1 MKKWKKITIGVV
13 LLLVLVGIVTASVQI
28 SGKDVVT
35 VQTGKT
41 LKQDLSQVVTASG
54 EIKPL
59 NYVNVSA
66 MAYGRITE
74 IDVKEGDRVRKGQ
87 ILAKL
92 ESVQP
97 KSDLEAQQAQT
108 QSAEMGAR
116 SAEAGVAS
124 AEANYNTAKADEI
137 RGKAQ
142 LEQARLDLERAK
154 GLFKDELIAKA
165 DFDAKQASYDVA
177 VASNE
182 QSKARTQQAK
192 AQWDQSKQQLAQVQA
207 SFKQN
212 EKATDAFKDRL
223 DKTIFAAPL
232 DGMVSNLP
240 VHAGEYMVVGIQ
252 NNPGSLL
259 MTIADMSV
267 VTAEVRVDETD
278 IVSISMGQPAEVR
291 IDAMPD
297 KVFTA
302 KVTEIGN
309 TAIIRS
315 TGLATSQSTT
325 GSQEA
330 KDFKVVVT
338 LDNPPD
344 TLRPGL
350 SCTTKIT
357 TSAKKNV
364 LTIPI
369 QALTIRQKGDLDEQN
384 KKAAGNGSTT
394 HAAAPQAAE
403 SEQAKKE
410 DKKEL
415 QGVFVIRGEKAEFV
429 EVTTGITGTTDIEV
443 TKGLQD
449 ADQIV
454 TGSYRVLRTLKNHA
468 KIKIDNKAPKVEEKT
483 S

>member
-13 LLLVLVGIVTASVQI
+13 LLAVLVGVVTASVQI

-54 EIKPL
+54 EVKPL
-59 NYVNVSA
+59 NYVNISA
-66 MAYGRITE
+66 MAFGRITE
-74 IDVKEGDRVRKGQ
+74 IDVKEGDRVKKGQ
-87 ILAKL
+87 VLAKL
-92 ESVQP
+92 EAIQP

-108 QSAEMGAR
+108 QSSLMAVR
-116 SAEAGVAS
+116 SAEANVAS
-124 AEANYNTAKADEI
+124 MEAAFNTAKADEI

-142 LEQARLDLERAK
+142 LEQARLDFERAK

-165 DFDAKQASYDVA
+165 DFDAKAAGYDVA

-182 QSKARTQQAK
+182 QAKARTQQAK
-192 AQWDQSKQQLAQVQA
+192 AQWDQSKQQVAQSNA
-207 SFKQN
+207 GFNQN
-212 EKATDAFKDRL
+212 TKATDAFKDRL
-223 DKTIFAAPL
+223 DKTIFVAPL

-278 IVSISMGQPAEVR
+278 IVSIALGQPAEVR

-315 TGLATSQSTT
+315 TGVATSQSTT

-338 LDNPPD
+338 LDNPTE

-357 TSAKKNV
+357 TSQKKGI
-364 LTIPI
+364 LTVPI
-369 QALTIRQKGDLDEQN
+369 QALTIRQKGDLEEQN
-384 KKAAGNGSTT
+384 KKAGGSSAA
-394 HAAAPQAAE
+394 HVAAPAAA

-410 DKKEL
+410 EKKEL
-415 QGVFVIRGEKAEFV
+415 QGVFVIRGEKAEFI

-449 ADQIV
+449 NDQIV
-454 TGSYRVLRTLKNHA
+454 TGSYRVLRTLKNRA
-468 KIKIDNKAPKVEEKT
+468 KIKIDNKAPVVEEKA

>member
-1 MKKWKKITIGVV
+1 MKMWKKITIAVV
-13 LLLVLVGIVTASVQI
+13 LLAALGGIVAATVKMNSAE
-28 SGKDVVT
+28 VVT
-35 VQTGKT
+35 VQTGKA

-54 EIKPL
+54 EVKPL

-74 IDVKEGDRVRKGQ
+74 IDVKEGDRVKKGQ

-92 ESVQP
+92 EAIQP

-108 QSAEMGAR
+108 QSALMA
-116 SAEAGVAS
+116 VKS
-124 AEANYNTAKADEI
+124 AEANVSSMEAAYNTAKADEI

-142 LEQARLDLERAK
+142 LEQAHLDLERAK
-154 GLFKDELIAKA
+154 GLFKDALIAKA
-165 DFDAKQASYDVA
+165 DYDAKVAAYDVA

-182 QSKARTQQAK
+182 QAKARTQQAK
-192 AQWDQSKQQLAQVQA
+192 AQWEQSKQQTAQSNA
-207 SFKQN
+207 GYNQN
-212 EKATDAFKDRL
+212 LKAMDSFKDRL

-232 DGMVSNLP
+232 DGMVSDLP
-240 VHAGEYMVVGIQ
+240 VHVGEYMVVGVQ
-252 NNPGSLL
+252 NNPGSSL

-267 VTAEVRVDETD
+267 VTAELRVDETD
-278 IVSISMGQPAEVR
+278 IVSIALGQPAEVR
-291 IDAMPD
+291 VDAMPD
-297 KVFTA
+297 KVFSA

-315 TGLATSQSTT
+315 TGVATSQSTT

-338 LDNPPD
+338 FDTPPE

-357 TSAKKNV
+357 TSQKKSI

-369 QALTIRQKGDLDEQN
+369 QALTIRQKGDLEEQN
-384 KKAAGNGSTT
+384 KKSGSTST
-394 HAAAPQAAE
+394 AHAAAPASE
-403 SEQAKKE
+403 TEQAKKE

-449 ADQIV
+449 NDQIV

-468 KIKIDNKAPKVEEKT
+468 KIKIDNKAPVVDTKA

>member
-13 LLLVLVGIVTASVQI
+13 LLAVLVGVVTASVQI

-35 VQTGKT
+35 VQTGKA

-54 EIKPL
+54 EVKPL
-59 NYVNVSA
+59 NYVNISA
-66 MAYGRITE
+66 MAFGRITE
-74 IDVKEGDRVRKGQ
+74 IDVKEGDRVKKGQ

-92 ESVQP
+92 EAVQP
-97 KSDLEAQQAQT
+97 KSDLEAQQASS
-108 QSAEMGAR
+108 QSALMGIR
-116 SAEAGVAS
+116 SAEANVS
-124 AEANYNTAKADEI
+124 SMEAAYNTAKADEI

-165 DFDAKQASYDVA
+165 DFDAKQAGFDVA
-177 VASNE
+177 MASNE

-192 AQWDQSKQQLAQVQA
+192 AQWEQSKQQVSQTKAGYDQTMKALD
-207 SFKQN
+207 SFQ
-212 EKATDAFKDRL
+212 DRL
-223 DKTIFAAPL
+223 DKTVFLAPL

-278 IVSISMGQPAEVR
+278 IVSIAMGQPAEVR

-315 TGLATSQSTT
+315 TGVATSQSTT

-344 TLRPGL
+344 ILRPGL

-357 TSAKKNV
+357 TSQKKSI
-364 LTIPI
+364 LTVPI
-369 QALTIRQKGDLDEQN
+369 QALTIRQKGDLEEQN
-384 KKAAGNGSTT
+384 KKPGSSTT
-394 HAAAPQAAE
+394 HAVAE
-403 SEQAKKE
+403 TEQAKKE
-410 DKKEL
+410 EKKEL
-415 QGVFVIRGEKAEFV
+415 QGVFVIHGEKAEFV

-449 ADQIV
+449 SDQIV

-468 KIKIDNKAPKVEEKT
+468 KIKIDNKAPVVEQKP

>member
-1 MKKWKKITIGVV
+1 MAKWKKITIGVV
-13 LLLVLVGIVTASVQI
+13 LLAVLVGVVTASVKI
-28 SGKDVVT
+28 SSKDVVT
-35 VQTGKT
+35 VQTGKA

-54 EIKPL
+54 EVKPL
-59 NYVNVSA
+59 NYVNISA
-66 MAYGRITE
+66 MAFGRITE
-74 IDVKEGDRVRKGQ
+74 IDVKEGDRVKKGQ
-87 ILAKL
+87 VLAKL

-108 QSAEMGAR
+108 QSALMA
-116 SAEAGVAS
+116 VKS
-124 AEANYNTAKADEI
+124 AEANVNSMEAAFNTAKADEI
-137 RGKAQ
+137 RGRAQ
-142 LEQARLDLERAK
+142 LEQARLDLDRAK
-154 GLFKDELIAKA
+154 GLFKDQLISKA
-165 DFDAKQASYDVA
+165 DYDAKVASYDVA

-182 QSKARTQQAK
+182 QSKARTEQAK
-192 AQWDQSKQQLAQVQA
+192 AQWEQSKQQTAQSNA
-207 SFKQN
+207 GYNQN
-212 EKATDAFKDRL
+212 IKAMDSFKDRL
-223 DKTIFAAPL
+223 DKTILVSPL
-232 DGMVSNLP
+232 DGMVSDLP
-240 VHAGEYMVVGIQ
+240 VHTGEYMVVGVQ
-252 NNPGSLL
+252 NQPGSSV

-267 VTAEVRVDETD
+267 VTAELRVDETD
-278 IVSISMGQPAEVR
+278 IVSIALGQPAEVR
-291 IDAMPD
+291 VDAMPD
-297 KVFTA
+297 QVFTA

-315 TGLATSQSTT
+315 TGVATSQSTT

-338 LDNPPD
+338 FDKPPE

-357 TSAKKNV
+357 TSQKKSI
-364 LTIPI
+364 LTVPI
-369 QALTIRQKGDLDEQN
+369 QALTIRQKGDLEEQD
-384 KKAAGNGSTT
+384 KKPGSSTT
-394 HAAAPQAAE
+394 HAAAPAAE

-429 EVTTGITGTTDIEV
+429 EVVTGITGTTDIEV

-449 ADQIV
+449 NDQIV

-468 KIKIDNKAPKVEEKT
+468 KIKIDNKAPVVDTKA